1 MNIFSRLFSRRQDND
16 DLVESHAPE
25 KADPSKA
32 REDYYADLEAQA
44 SATQNHLF
52 GTDDPDALSEE
63 QRVALVKKIMPRTIA
78 DVRVVSKGD
87 DIPVPSADGKV
98 ATEDAAPTGAIQGD
112 GLTPEQRAL
121 LRNADLY
128 QVYARINPRILRHF
142 VSRAFI
148 GYPACTILGQH
159 EVIGLCCA
167 MPAEDAIAP
176 GFTLSCVSEDHK
188 KDDKH
193 IQTETTW
200 LELMQQNALDDGVDE
215 LCIKFGTYKR
225 LYGIGIAIPRVKLTE
240 GHTFEEPYDPSF
252 IEEGS
257 FKGFTVIDPSR
268 IAWDFD
274 ANTLFDP
281 LSEWYQ
287 KPEFL
292 RLVTQTSDVEGL
304 GAERRMHRSWVITS
318 NYREVGEDLL
328 STYMYGGQ
336 PLPQILYERVF
347 CADTLANEIIALAMS
362 KRTVV
367 MDVNLKEL
375 MMQPKKIENL
385 IKRVNYYRT
394 NNSIY
399 LKDIQQQGQVMQLE
413 TSLTD
418 LQPLSSQQFQYC
430 AAYAGIPMTK
440 LFKNVP
446 SGLQATGQYEV
457 EDYEQTIKPI
467 RKDNVRLL
475 NRYFEMKIHSDY
487 PDRSDLQIKVVFNP
501 FISPKAAEVQQIAS
515 QKASMVC
522 QLMMNNVITATEGRA
537 LLKRGESDVF
547 DVISPKMPPFLAKI
561 EEMKDPEK
569 AQQMQMQA
577 QMEKGG
583 MGGMPGQGGA
593 PGAMPGQPPAE
604 PQMVTENKGV
614 FAEAWKE
621 VLSDS
626 PAQGGASQEG
636 GAEQPPQPQEAAAPA
651 PEAKSEETPP
661 EAAGKPQQPDLGG
674 VFANAVKETV
684 G

>member
-1 MNIFSRLFSRRQDND
+1 M
-16 DLVESHAPE
+16 EEHAPE

-32 REDYYADLEAQA
+32 REDFYADLEAQSA
-44 SATQNHLF
+44 ATQNHLF
-52 GTDDPDALSEE
+52 GTDDPDALTEE
-63 QRVALVKKIMPRTIA
+63 QREALVKKIMPRTIS
-78 DVRVVSKGD
+78 DVKIVSRGD
-87 DIPVPSADGKV
+87 DMPVPSADGKV
-98 ATEDAAPTGAIQGD
+98 VAEDAAPTGAIQGG
-112 GLTPEQRAL
+112 GLTPAQQAL

-167 MPAEDAIAP
+167 MPPEDAIAP
-176 GFTLSCVSEDHK
+176 GFTLSCISEEHK

-193 IQTETTW
+193 IQAETSW
-200 LELMQQNALDDGVDE
+200 LELMQQNAIDEGVDE
-215 LCIKFGTYKR
+215 ICIKFGTYKR
-225 LYGIGIAIPRVKLTE
+225 LYGIGIAIPRVELKE
-240 GHTFEEPYDPSF
+240 GHTFEEPYDPDF
-252 IEEGS
+252 IKEGS
-257 FKGFTVIDPSR
+257 FRGFTVIDPSR

-274 ANTLFDP
+274 ADTLFDP

-292 RLVTQTSDVEGL
+292 RLVTQTTEVDGL

-328 STYMYGGQ
+328 ATYMYGGQ
-336 PLPQILYERVF
+336 PLSQILYERIF
-347 CADTLANEIIALAMS
+347 CADTLANEIVALAMS

-367 MDVNLKEL
+367 MEMNLKEL
-375 MMQPKKIENL
+375 LMQPKKTENL
-385 IKRVNYYRT
+385 IKRLNQYRT
-394 NNSIY
+394 NNSVFF
-399 LKDIQQQGQVMQLE
+399 KDVQQTGQVTQLE
-413 TSLTD
+413 TSLAD
-418 LQPLSSQQFQYC
+418 LQPLSAQQFQYC

-467 RKDNVRLL
+467 RKDNARLL
-475 NRYFEMKIHSDY
+475 NRYFEMKIRSDY
-487 PDRSDLQIKVVFNP
+487 PDRKDLQIKVMFKP
-501 FISPKAAEVQQIAS
+501 FIAPKAAEVQQMAS
-515 QKASMVC
+515 QRASMVC

-537 LLKRGESDVF
+537 LLKRGEEDVF
-547 DVISPKMPPFLAKI
+547 DVLAPETPPVIAKI

-569 AQQMQMQA
+569 QQQMQMKA
-577 QMEKGG
+577 Q
-583 MGGMPGQGGA
+583 GGMPGMPPGAPPGGGA
-593 PGAMPGQPPAE
+593 PAPGQQPAE

-614 FAEAWKE
+614 FSEALKE

-626 PAQGGASQEG
+626 TAHGGAQPEG
-636 GAEQPPQPQEAAAPA
+636 GDTQPQQNQETDANA
-651 PEAKSEETPP
+651 PES
-661 EAAGKPQQPDLGG
+661 AGGQPQKPDLGG
-674 VFANAVKETV
+674 VFANAVKETI